1 MIFLFLPSPSGRGW
15 GWGRFILSNLGE
27 FTRQNFAK
35 QRCRASFRADN
46 DVFCRNIKKF
56 PYQK

>member
-1 MIFLFLPSPSGRGW
+1 MM
-15 GWGRFILSNLGE
+15 RFILSNLGE

-46 DVFCRNIKKF
+46 DAFCRKGHKF
-56 PYQK
+56 PI

>member
-1 MIFLFLPSPSGRGW
+1 MIFLFLPSPSRKVW

-35 QRCRASFRADN
+35 QSCRASFRADN
-46 DVFCRNIKKF
+46 DTFCRKGQKF
-56 PYQK
+56 PI